1 MAWLRTCSLAC
12 LCAGASAV
20 FWEVTEG
27 IMCEV
32 DAEDCIRNVEAPGG
46 SYFGSDSCRFRVVV
60 GDWDCHAISVD
71 YFEVDTPDSLR
82 VNGVGYTGTS
92 SPSGI
97 VPSSDIQWT
106 VRSTLPT
113 GMGFR
118 LCPEDVCAT
127 EAAAA
132 KGSGT
137 SMLMISILCVVGVVI
152 CGLAGACYF
161 LSRKP
166 RPAVVLPT
174 RVPAP
179 KRGACAKGA
188 APASVKP
195 LQVYISS
202 HSNQQIQDNN
212 GIPHCSRGDACASQW
227 WTLRDAGDGQ
237 VFIVSHRGKY
247 LADDGRPLAF
257 RDDEA
262 GATKWSITDVG
273 DGQKV
278 RINSSTPGMRMES
291 NNGRVNL
298 HGGDGHFT
306 HFTLKPELDNQSL
319 FSAGDVKARMGC
331 GACAKGAA
339 PKPPVV
345 MGAAVSATP
354 IRDAGIASGSAHD
367 AMRETPAREVVG
379 HFVKQAVRTDKVPQQ
394 DRAAPGYWTN
404 VVLASDFC
412 GLVDVSRHE
421 TSAIERMLHDTF
433 KEVSTSD
440 RKGAAM
446 PKSLKIVKV
455 KRNENLQ
462 LWQKYTAGRYGIQN
476 THGHRCV
483 SLDGV
488 YGGKVLTLADLPPEV
503 KRELNPRVNEHFLW
517 HGTNPVAADA
527 ICKTG
532 FDLAR
537 AGSNA
542 GSMYGP
548 GTYFAECSSKSDEYA
563 NSSNV
568 GIYDGMCCLLLCRV
582 VLGEVQMLT
591 NAGEAVHGIVK
602 TSMESGMY
610 DSVLGNRQ
618 AAVGTYREFVVYQE
632 DQMYPEYVVI
642 YERQF

>member
-32 DAEDCIRNVEAPGG
+32 DAEDCIMNVEAPGG

-166 RPAVVLPT
+166 RPAVVLPAQ
-174 RVPAP
+174 AP
-179 KRGACAKGA
+179 
-188 APASVKP
+188 
-195 LQVYISS
+195 
-202 HSNQQIQDNN
+202 
-212 GIPHCSRGDACASQW
+212 
-227 WTLRDAGDGQ
+227 
-237 VFIVSHRGKY
+237 
-247 LADDGRPLAF
+247 
-257 RDDEA
+257 
-262 GATKWSITDVG
+262 
-273 DGQKV
+273 
-278 RINSSTPGMRMES
+278 
-291 NNGRVNL
+291 
-298 HGGDGHFT
+298 
-306 HFTLKPELDNQSL
+306 
-319 FSAGDVKARMGC
+319 
-331 GACAKGAA
+331 A